1 MQNYCIVQFLGGLK
15 SFRRTLKE
23 ISLTMKL
30 LFILLICS
38 AGLSYASAGYAQ
50 KTSITLRVNDCPI
63 EEVLHKIE
71 RESGFSFFINSK
83 NLNLSRRVSVSVSE
97 KNIFQVLQQVFAGVN
112 IEYKILDNKI
122 VLAAKETESA
132 QQKKERTISGTVKD
146 KNGEPLIGVSI
157 REKGSGNGTITNLDG
172 NYKIS
177 TQSASPI
184 LVFSYV
190 GYKSKEVPVKGNI
203 VNTVLEDATQEL
215 NEVVVTA
222 LGIKRSEKALS
233 YNVQQLSGDELTA
246 VKDANFISSLNGKV
260 AGVTINSSNTTG
272 GASRVVMRGI
282 KSITSSNLALYVID
296 GVPMYNMMNGEIG
309 RAHV

>member
-15 SFRRTLKE
+15 SFERTFKE

-38 AGLSYASAGYAQ
+38 VGLAYASDGYAQ
-50 KTSITLRVNDCPI
+50 KTSITLQVNDCAI
-63 EEVLHKIE
+63 EEVLHRIE

-83 NLNLSRRVSVSVSE
+83 NLNLNRRVSVSVSK
-97 KNIFQVLQQVFAGVN
+97 KNIFKVLEQVFAGVN

-122 VLAAKETESA
+122 VLAAKATESV
-132 QQKKERTISGTVKD
+132 QQKKERLIVGTVSD

-157 REKGSGNGTITNLDG
+157 IEKSSDNGTITNLDG
-172 NYKIS
+172 SYQIV

-190 GYKSKEVPVKGNI
+190 GYKTKEVPVKEKN
-203 VNTVLEDATQEL
+203 VNVILEDATQEL

-233 YNVQQLSGDELTA
+233 YNVQQLNGDELTA

-272 GASRVVMRGI
+272 GASRVVMRGV
-282 KSITSSNLALYVID
+282 KSITSSNLAL
-296 GVPMYNMMNGEIG
+296 
-309 RAHV
+309 